1 MSFKFPPKFPST
13 KLNKNLL
20 QKDQQQQQHDLL
32 SNQQNKIES
41 NQSAANQLPWLWLAT
56 IIINF
61 ALIILFFILILCSTL
76 TSLFTNWKRI
86 LFVLIDHLAIFWGV
100 SIRKS

>member
-20 QKDQQQQQHDLL
+20 QKDQQQQQQHDLL

-61 ALIILFFILILCSTL
+61 ALIILFFILILCCYLKSK
-76 TSLFTNWKRI
+76 SKSK
-86 LFVLIDHLAIFWGV
+86 LIII
-100 SIRKS
+100 S